1 LPERAET
8 RSLLFM
14 DKNAPREDTLAKPRA
29 AARIAL
35 HVLALCFAL
44 SVLGRG
50 LGESF
55 TVFLLPISES
65 FGWDRAQVVSVY
77 SLTALAGGLASP
89 LIGRLFD
96 YSGPRSVYSLGLLL
110 LGGAFLFA
118 ANASRLWQFQLSIGL
133 CVGIGIAFIGNVPNS
148 ILLGRWFGP
157 RLPTAMAVVYSAT
170 GAGVLILL
178 PASQL
183 LIDHVGWR
191 GAYQIFG
198 GAALVL
204 LVPLLILPWR
214 LFSTGSPHLA
224 KSAAA
229 GVADDGWTLS
239 SAMRHHAFWALFSTF
254 FFTAIGMYAIAPQV
268 VAYLID
274 AGFPPLQAAT
284 AWGFSGV
291 VLLFGML
298 GVSWLDGIIGRRPSV
313 LLSYALSIV
322 GIVLLWLLQWY
333 PNVWILTGFVVCFG
347 SMIGSRGP
355 LLTATAMKIFRGKRV
370 GTIYGSIS
378 IGSGLGSA
386 FGSWSGGLIHDWS
399 HSYNPLIAFA
409 LVSVLLGMIPF
420 LVVPA
425 LRR

>member
-1 LPERAET
+1 MNE
-8 RSLLFM
+8 
-14 DKNAPREDTLAKPRA
+14 NAPGEEALATQKS
-29 AARIAL
+29 ARVAL
-35 HVLALCFAL
+35 NVLALCFTL

-55 TVFLLPISES
+55 TVFLKPISEN
-65 FGWDRAQVVSVY
+65 FGWDRAQAVSVY
-77 SLTALAGGLASP
+77 SLTALAGGLAAP
-89 LIGRLFD
+89 LVGRLFD
-96 YSGPRSVYSLGLLL
+96 RSGPLLVYSLGMLL
-110 LGGAFLFA
+110 LGGAFLTA
-118 ANASRLWQFQLSIGL
+118 AYAQHLWQFQLSLGL

-183 LIDHVGWR
+183 LIDHIGWR
-191 GAYQIFG
+191 AAYQIFG
-198 GAALVL
+198 AAVL
-204 LVPLLILPWR
+204 LLLLPLLILPWR
-214 LFSTGSPHLA
+214 RFSTGAPHLA
-224 KSAAA
+224 RSAAS
-229 GVADDGWTLS
+229 DFIDEGWTLL

-254 FFTAIGMYAIAPQV
+254 FFTAIGMYAISPQV

-313 LLSYALSIV
+313 LLSYAVSIA
-322 GIVLLWLLQWY
+322 GIVMLWLLQWY
-333 PNVWILTGFVVCFG
+333 PNFWLLTGFVVCFG

-355 LLTATAMKIFRGKRV
+355 LLTATAMKIFRGERV
-370 GTIYGSIS
+370 ATIYGAIS

-386 FGSWSGGLIHDWS
+386 FGSWGGGLIRDWT
-399 HSYNPLIAFA
+399 HSYNPLIAFS
-409 LVSVLLGMIPF
+409 LVSVVLGMIPF
-420 LVVPA
+420 MVVPA

>member
-1 LPERAET
+1 MDENT
-8 RSLLFM
+8 R
-14 DKNAPREDTLAKPRA
+14 REDLRERVKPTRV
-29 AARIAL
+29 AL
-35 HVLALCFAL
+35 NVLALCFML

-55 TVFLLPISES
+55 TVFLKPISES

-77 SLTALAGGLASP
+77 SLTALAGAVAAP

-96 YSGPRSVYSLGLLL
+96 RSGPRTVYSIGLLL
-110 LGGAFLFA
+110 LGGAFLIA
-118 ANASRLWQFQLSIGL
+118 GRAQHLWQFQLSLGI
-133 CVGIGIAFIGNVPNS
+133 CVGLGIGFIGNVPNS

-183 LIDHVGWR
+183 LIDHIGWR
-191 GAYQIFG
+191 EAYQIFG
-198 GAALVL
+198 AVALL
-204 LVPLLILPWR
+204 LLFPLLILPWR
-214 LFSTGSPHLA
+214 LFSTGSPNLA
-224 KSAAA
+224 KTASTDVA
-229 GVADDGWTLS
+229 GERWTLLR
-239 SAMRHHAFWALFSTF
+239 AMRHHAFWALFSTF

-298 GVSWLDGIIGRRPSV
+298 GVSSLDGIIGRRPSV
-313 LLSYALSIV
+313 LFSYAVSIV
-322 GIVLLWLLQWY
+322 GIVMLWLLQWY
-333 PNVWILTGFVVCFG
+333 PNFWLLSGFVVCFG

-355 LLTATAMKIFRGKRV
+355 LLTATAMKLFRGERV
-370 GTIYGSIS
+370 GTIYGAIS

-386 FGSWSGGLIHDWS
+386 IGSWGGGLIHDWA
-399 HSYNPLIAFA
+399 HSYNPLIAFS

-420 LVVPA
+420 LFVPA

>member
-1 LPERAET
+1 MGMDQHAASERA
-8 RSLLFM
+8 
-14 DKNAPREDTLAKPRA
+14 AIKPQKP
-29 AARIAL
+29 ARMAL
-35 HVLALCFAL
+35 GVLALCFTL

-55 TVFLLPISES
+55 TVFLKPISES
-65 FGWDRAQVVSVY
+65 FGWDRAEVVSVY
-77 SLTALAGGLASP
+77 SLSALAGGLAAP
-89 LIGRLFD
+89 LVGRLFD
-96 YSGPRSVYSLGLLL
+96 RSGPRTVYSLGLFL
-110 LGGAFLFA
+110 LGAAFLIA
-118 ANASRLWQFQLSIGL
+118 GLARHLWQFQLSLGL

-178 PASQL
+178 PASQI
-183 LIDHVGWR
+183 LIDRAGWR
-191 GAYQIFG
+191 GTYQIFG
-198 GAALVL
+198 GIVLLL
-204 LVPLLILPWR
+204 LVPLLVLPWR
-214 LFSTGSPHLA
+214 VFAGGSPHLV
-224 KSAAA
+224 KSTAADI
-229 GVADDGWTLS
+229 ADEGWTLL

-298 GVSWLDGIIGRRPSV
+298 GVSSLDGIIGRRPSV
-313 LLSYALSIV
+313 LFSYALSII
-322 GIVLLWLLQWY
+322 GILMLWALQRY
-333 PNVWILTGFVVCFG
+333 PNFWVLTGFVVCFG

-355 LLTATAMKIFRGKRV
+355 LLTATAMKIFRGERL
-370 GTIYGSIS
+370 GTIYGTIS

-386 FGSWSGGLIHDWS
+386 FGSWSGGLIHDWT
-399 HSYNPLIAFA
+399 HSYNPVIVFA
-409 LVSVLLGMIPF
+409 LVAVLLGMIPF

>member
-1 LPERAET
+1 MDQKTSAEDRSTTT
-8 RSLLFM
+8 R
-14 DKNAPREDTLAKPRA
+14 KPGRV
-29 AARIAL
+29 AL
-35 HVLALCFAL
+35 NVLALCFTL

-55 TVFLLPISES
+55 TVFLKPISEN

-77 SLTALAGGLASP
+77 SLTWLAGGLMAP

-96 YSGPRSVYSLGLLL
+96 RSGPRTVYSLGLLL
-110 LGGAFLFA
+110 LGGAFLV
-118 ANASRLWQFQLSIGL
+118 ASHAQALWQFQLSIGL

-170 GAGVLILL
+170 GAGVLVLL
-178 PASQL
+178 PASQI

-198 GAALVL
+198 TIALCL
-204 LVPLLILPWR
+204 LLPLLFLPWR
-214 LFSTGSPHLA
+214 LFSTGSPHVVR
-224 KSAAA
+224 KA
-229 GVADDGWTLS
+229 GSDFADGGWTLL

-254 FFTAIGMYAIAPQV
+254 FFTAIGMYAISAQI

-298 GVSWLDGIIGRRPSV
+298 GVTQLDTIIGRRPSV
-313 LLSYALSIV
+313 LISYAISII
-322 GIVLLWLLQWY
+322 GIILLWLLQWY
-333 PNVWILTGFVVCFG
+333 PNFWLLAGFVVTFG

-355 LLTATAMKIFRGKRV
+355 LLTATAMKIFRGERV
-370 GTIYGSIS
+370 GTIYGTIS

-386 FGSWSGGLIHDWS
+386 FGSWAGGLIHDWT
-399 HSYNPLIAFA
+399 HSYNLVIAFA
-409 LVSVLLGMIPF
+409 LVAVVLGLIPF
-420 LVVPA
+420 LVVKA
-425 LRR
+425 LR

>member
-1 LPERAET
+1 
-8 RSLLFM
+8 M
-14 DKNAPREDTLAKPRA
+14 DRYAPREDSSTRPVKS
-29 AARIAL
+29 ARTAL
-35 HVLALCFAL
+35 GVLALCFAL

-55 TVFLLPISES
+55 TVFLKPISED
-65 FGWDRAQVVSVY
+65 FGWDRAQVVSLY
-77 SLTALAGGLASP
+77 SLSALAGGLASP
-89 LIGRLFD
+89 FIGRLFD
-96 YSGPRSVYSLGLLL
+96 RSGPRSVYSLGLLL
-110 LGGAFLFA
+110 LGGAFLIA
-118 ANASRLWQFQLSIGL
+118 AHAQYLWQFQLSLGL
-133 CVGIGIAFIGNVPNS
+133 CVGLGMAFIGSVPNS

-178 PASQL
+178 PTSQL
-183 LIDHVGWR
+183 LIDRIGWR
-191 GAYQIFG
+191 GAYQIMG
-198 GAALVL
+198 GAALFL
-204 LVPLLILPWR
+204 LLPLLLLPWR
-214 LFSTGSPHLA
+214 LFSSGSPHLA
-224 KSAAA
+224 KGAAA
-229 GVADDGWTLS
+229 DFADEGWTLV

-254 FFTAIGMYAIAPQV
+254 FFTAIGMYAIAAQA

-274 AGFPPLQAAT
+274 AGFPPLEAAT

-298 GVSWLDGIIGRRPSV
+298 GISWLDGIIGRRPSV
-313 LLSYALSIV
+313 LFSYALSIA
-322 GIVLLWLLQWY
+322 GIVMLWLLQWY
-333 PNVWILTGFVVCFG
+333 PNLWMLTGFVVCFG
-347 SMIGSRGP
+347 STIGSRGP
-355 LLTATAMKIFRGKRV
+355 LLTATAMKIFRGKRI
-370 GTIYGSIS
+370 GTIYGAIT

-386 FGSWSGGLIHDWS
+386 FGSWSGGLIHDLT

>member
-1 LPERAET
+1 VAVDPNTTSESPATKPRKPERV
-8 RSLLFM
+8 
-14 DKNAPREDTLAKPRA
+14 
-29 AARIAL
+29 AL
-35 HVLALCFAL
+35 NVLALCFAL
-44 SVLGRG
+44 SVIGRG

-55 TVFLLPISES
+55 TVFLKPISEDFS
-65 FGWDRAQVVSVY
+65 WDRAQVVSVY
-77 SLTALAGGLASP
+77 SLIWLAGGLTAP
-89 LIGRLFD
+89 LVGRLFD
-96 YSGPRSVYSLGLLL
+96 RSGPRTVYSLGLLL
-110 LGGAFLFA
+110 LGGAFLI
-118 ANASRLWQFQLSIGL
+118 ASHAQQLWQFQLSIGL

-157 RLPTAMAVVYSAT
+157 RLPTAMAILYSAT

-198 GAALVL
+198 GAVLFLLLPL
-204 LVPLLILPWR
+204 LVLPWR
-214 LFSTGSPHLA
+214 LFSTGSPHVA
-224 KSAAA
+224 KKTDPDF
-229 GVADDGWTLS
+229 VDEGWTLA
-239 SAMRHHAFWALFSTF
+239 SAMRHHAFWALFATF
-254 FFTAIGMYAIAPQV
+254 FFTAIGMYAISAQI

-298 GVSWLDGIIGRRPSV
+298 GITSLDGIIGRRPSV
-313 LLSYALSIV
+313 LFSYAISIV
-322 GIVLLWLLQWY
+322 GIILLWLIQWY
-333 PNVWILTGFVVCFG
+333 PNYWLLTGFVVCFG

-355 LLTATAMKIFRGKRV
+355 LLTATAMKIFRGERV
-370 GTIYGSIS
+370 GTIYGTIT

-386 FGSWSGGLIHDWS
+386 LGSWSGGLIHDWT
-399 HSYNPLIAFA
+399 HSYNPLIVFSLA
-409 LVSVLLGMIPF
+409 SVVCGMIPF

>member
-1 LPERAET
+1 
-8 RSLLFM
+8 M
-14 DKNAPREDTLAKPRA
+14 DGNSPREDTSTKPRKSA
-29 AARIAL
+29 HTAL
-35 HVLALCFAL
+35 GVLALCFAL

-50 LGESF
+50 LVESF
-55 TVFLLPISES
+55 TVFLKPISES

-77 SLTALAGGLASP
+77 SLAALAGGLASP

-96 YSGPRSVYSLGLLL
+96 RSGPRIVYSLGLIL
-110 LGGAFLFA
+110 LGGAFLIA
-118 ANASRLWQFQLSIGL
+118 AHAQYLWQFQVSLGL
-133 CVGIGIAFIGNVPNS
+133 CVGIGMAFIGTVPNS

-178 PASQL
+178 PASQI
-183 LIDHVGWR
+183 LIDQVGWR
-191 GAYQIFG
+191 GAYQILG
-198 GAALVL
+198 GTALFL
-204 LVPLLILPWR
+204 LLPLLLLPWR
-214 LFSTGSPHLA
+214 LFSDGSPHLA
-224 KSAAA
+224 KTAAA
-229 GVADDGWTLS
+229 DFVDEGWTLV

-254 FFTAIGMYAIAPQV
+254 FFTAIGMYAIAAQV

-274 AGFPPLQAAT
+274 AGFPPLEAAT

-298 GVSWLDGIIGRRPSV
+298 GISWLDGIIGRRPSV
-313 LLSYALSIV
+313 LFSYALSIA
-322 GIVLLWLLQWY
+322 GIVMLWLLQWY
-333 PNVWILTGFVVCFG
+333 PNVWLLTGFVVCFG

-355 LLTATAMKIFRGKRV
+355 LLTATAMKIFRGERV
-370 GTIYGSIS
+370 GTIYGAIT

-386 FGSWSGGLIHDWS
+386 FGSWSGGLIHDLT

>member
-1 LPERAET
+1 
-8 RSLLFM
+8 M
-14 DKNAPREDTLAKPRA
+14 DKKTSREEVA
-29 AARIAL
+29 AEPARVAL
-35 HVLALCFAL
+35 NVLALCFTL

-55 TVFLLPISES
+55 TVFLKPISEN

-77 SLTALAGGLASP
+77 SLTALAGGLAAP
-89 LIGRLFD
+89 LVGRLFD
-96 YSGPRSVYSLGLLL
+96 RSGPRIVYSLGLLL
-110 LGGAFLFA
+110 LGGAFLVA
-118 ANASRLWQFQLSIGL
+118 AHAQYLWQFQLSLGL
-133 CVGIGIAFIGNVPNS
+133 CVGLGIAFIGNVPNS

-183 LIDHVGWR
+183 LIDHIGWR
-191 GAYQIFG
+191 DTYQLFGAI
-198 GAALVL
+198 VL
-204 LVPLLILPWR
+204 CLLLPLLILPWR
-214 LFSTGSPHLA
+214 RFSTGSPHLA
-224 KSAAA
+224 RNAAA
-229 GVADDGWTLS
+229 DFVDEGWTLL
-239 SAMRHHAFWALFSTF
+239 SAMRHHAFWAMFSTF
-254 FFTAIGMYAIAPQV
+254 FFTAIGMYAISPQV
-268 VAYLID
+268 VAYLIE

-313 LLSYALSIV
+313 LFSYAISIL
-322 GIVLLWLLQWY
+322 GIVMLWLLQWY
-333 PNVWILTGFVVCFG
+333 PNFWLLTGFVVCFG

-355 LLTATAMKIFRGKRV
+355 LLTATAMRLFRGQRI
-370 GTIYGSIS
+370 GTIYGTIS

-386 FGSWSGGLIHDWS
+386 FGSWGGGLIHDWT
-399 HSYNPLIAFA
+399 HSYNPLIAFS
-409 LVSVLLGMIPF
+409 LVSVVIGMIPF

>member
-1 LPERAET
+1 MDPHAMSERAAIKPER
-8 RSLLFM
+8 
-14 DKNAPREDTLAKPRA
+14 P
-29 AARIAL
+29 ARVAL
-35 HVLALCFAL
+35 SVLALCFAL

-55 TVFLLPISES
+55 TVFLKPISES
-65 FGWDRAQVVSVY
+65 FGWDRAEVVSVY
-77 SLTALAGGLASP
+77 SLSALAGGLAAP
-89 LIGRLFD
+89 LVGRLFD
-96 YSGPRSVYSLGLLL
+96 RPGPRIVYSLGLFL
-110 LGGAFLFA
+110 LGAAFLVA
-118 ANASRLWQFQLSIGL
+118 GHARHLWQFQLSLGL
-133 CVGIGIAFIGNVPNS
+133 CVGTGIAFIGNVPNS

-170 GAGVLILL
+170 GAGVLVLL
-178 PASQL
+178 PVSQI
-183 LIDHVGWR
+183 LIDRAGWR

-198 GAALVL
+198 GTVLVL
-204 LVPLLILPWR
+204 LVPLLVLPWR
-214 LFSTGSPHLA
+214 ALSGGSPQLA
-224 KSAAA
+224 KSAT
-229 GVADDGWTLS
+229 ADIVDGGWTVL

-274 AGFPPLQAAT
+274 VGFPPLQAAT

-298 GVSWLDGIIGRRPSV
+298 GVSSLDGLIGRRPSV
-313 LLSYALSIV
+313 LFSYALSIT
-322 GIVLLWLLQWY
+322 GILMLWALQWY
-333 PNVWILTGFVVCFG
+333 PNFWLLTGFVICFG

-355 LLTATAMKIFRGKRV
+355 LLAATAMKLFRGNRI

-386 FGSWSGGLIHDWS
+386 VGSWCGGLIHDLT
-399 HSYNPLIAFA
+399 HSYNPLIVFA
-409 LVSVLLGMIPF
+409 LIAVVLGMIPF

-425 LRR
+425 LRD

>member
-1 LPERAET
+1 MDQET
-8 RSLLFM
+8 
-14 DKNAPREDTLAKPRA
+14 PREEAEVTPVKPVHT
-29 AARIAL
+29 AL
-35 HVLALCFAL
+35 GVLALCFAL

-55 TVFLLPISES
+55 SVFLLPISES
-65 FGWDRAQVVSVY
+65 FGWDRAEVVSVY
-77 SLTALAGGLASP
+77 SLSALAGGLASP

-110 LGGAFLFA
+110 FGGAFLFA
-118 ANASRLWQFQLSIGL
+118 ANATHLWQIQFSVGV
-133 CVGIGIAFIGNVPNS
+133 CVGLGIALIGNVPNS

-157 RLPTAMAVVYSAT
+157 KLPTAMAVVYSAT
-170 GAGVLILL
+170 GAGVLALL

-183 LIDHVGWR
+183 LIDRFGWR

-198 GAALVL
+198 ATALALLLPL
-204 LVPLLILPWR
+204 LVLPWR
-214 LFSTGSPHLA
+214 LFSEGQPHLTKIA
-224 KSAAA
+224 T
-229 GVADDGWTLS
+229 DDASDEGWTLRR
-239 SAMRHHAFWALFSTF
+239 ALGHHAFWALFWTF
-254 FFTAIGMYAIAPQV
+254 FFTAIGMYALTPQV
-268 VAYLID
+268 VAYLIE

-313 LLSYALSIV
+313 LLSYAMSMF
-322 GIVLLWLLQWY
+322 GIFLLWLLQWY
-333 PNVWILTGFVVCFG
+333 PNIWVLTGFVVCFG

-355 LLTATAMKIFRGKRV
+355 LLTATAMKLFKGKRV
-370 GTIYGSIS
+370 GTIYGAIA

-386 FGSWSGGLIHDWS
+386 FGSWSGGLIHDIT
-399 HSYNPLIAFA
+399 HSYNPLILYA
-409 LVSVLLGMIPF
+409 LVSVILGMIPF